1 MSMLDRLEN
10 NHIIKNNGTPQNNP
24 EQNNAAEKNLNNKI
38 EQAKAVIDQIEQNI
52 KKIANAGETLPR
64 QGNQREFLKEVL
76 EIHRQLIN
84 SADLDINE
92 INLFAEDE
100 EEQKRNIKTLDKQ
113 ILSIIEG
120 LHRSVSRKEMGEIIE
135 AVKNETIGLGPIEN
149 LIHDET
155 VTEIMVNGADN
166 VYAERA
172 GRLEKTDVVFY
183 DDEHV
188 KRIIL
193 RIVSRIGR
201 RIDES
206 MPMVDARLKDGSRVN
221 AIIPPVSLTGPI
233 LTIRKF
239 SDKKLSSKD
248 MIRLGSINSTIE
260 EFLRICVQARMN
272 IIVSGG
278 TGSGKTTLLNILSGF
293 IPNNERIITIEDSA
307 ELRMHQEH
315 VVTLETRPPN
325 IENTGEI
332 TIRDLVRN
340 SLRMRPDRIIV
351 GEVRGGECLDMLQAM
366 NTGHDGSMTT
376 AHANTPR
383 DLILRLETMVLMAG
397 VDIPVKAIRQQIASG
412 FNLIIQQSRMQ
423 DGTRKITKIT
433 EICGMEEDT
442 IVLKDIFV
450 YKQDS
455 FNEKNNKIEG
465 NFVATGLSPSFS
477 NKLETHGL
485 KFPKDMFRSAETES

>member
-10 NHIIKNNGTPQNNP
+10 NHI
-24 EQNNAAEKNLNNKI
+24 LNNNNRSSEPLPSAAPLENNLDNKI
-38 EQAKAVIDQIEQNI
+38 IQARAVISQIEQNI
-52 KKIANAGETLPR
+52 KKIAVAEPFAKR
-64 QGNQREFLKEVL
+64 DNQKGFLKEVL
-76 EIHRQLIN
+76 EIHRQLVNNAEI
-84 SADLDINE
+84 DISE
-92 INLFAEDE
+92 INLFTEDA
-100 EEQKRNIKTLDKQ
+100 EEQKKNIKTLDKQ
-113 ILSIIEG
+113 ILSIIEAF
-120 LHRSVSRKEMGEIIE
+120 HRSISRKEMGEIIE
-135 AVKNETIGLGPIEN
+135 AVKNETVGLGPIEP
-149 LIHDET
+149 LIHDDT
-155 VTEIMVNGADN
+155 ITEIMVNGCDN
-166 VYAERA
+166 VYAER
-172 GRLEKTDVVFY
+172 GGHLEKTNIVFY

-239 SDKKLSSKD
+239 ADKKLSSKD

-260 EFLRICVQARMN
+260 EFLKICVQARMN

-278 TGSGKTTLLNILSGF
+278 TGSGKTTLLNMLSGF
-293 IPNNERIITIEDSA
+293 IPNTERIITIEDSA
-307 ELRMHQEH
+307 ELKMHQEH

-325 IENTGEI
+325 IENTGEV
-332 TIRDLVRN
+332 TIRDLVRI

-376 AHANTPR
+376 AHANSPR

-397 VDIPVKAIRQQIASG
+397 VDIQVKAIRQQIASG

-423 DGTRKITKIT
+423 DGSRKITKIT

-450 YKQDS
+450 YKQTS
-455 FNEKNNKIEG
+455 FNEKTNKIEG
-465 NFVATGLSPSFS
+465 EFSASGLMPSFV

-485 KFPKDMFRSAETES
+485 KFPKDMFRAKVEN